1 MQPLPG
7 NLFTRP
13 DTLFGV
19 CEGLGQDFGFN
30 PNILRIALAASILWN
45 PLFAVGGYFALGLLV
60 LLSRLICPDVRLTQ
74 VKEAIDVVEPAAV
87 AADTMPAMAE
97 AA

>member
-30 PNILRIALAASILWN
+30 PNILRIALAAIILWN
-45 PLFAVGGYFALGLLV
+45 PIVAIGSYFALGLLV
-60 LLSRLICPDVRLTQ
+60 MLSRLICPDVR
-74 VKEAIDVVEPAAV
+74 VAEVNGAIEEAEPVAPAQAPRILAKAA
-87 AADTMPAMAE
+87 
-97 AA
+97 

>member
-1 MQPLPG
+1 MQTLPG

-30 PNILRIALAASILWN
+30 PIFLRLGLAASILWN
-45 PLFAVGGYFALGLLV
+45 PLFAFGSYFALGLLV

-74 VKEAIDVVEPAAV
+74 VKEAIEDAAPV
-87 AADTMPAMAE
+87 AAETYAAPEMAE

>member
-1 MQPLPG
+1 MQTLPG

-19 CEGLGQDFGFN
+19 CEGIGQDFGFN
-30 PNILRIALAASILWN
+30 PNILRIALAAGILWS
-45 PLFAVGGYFALGLLV
+45 PVFAIGGYFALGLLV
-60 LLSRLICPDVRLTQ
+60 LLARVICPDVRLIQ
-74 VKEAIDVVEPAAV
+74 VSEAIEEAQPVRV
-87 AADTMPAMAE
+87 AADPAPVMAE